1 MRFLCDAMLG
11 DSSLAPGCRIRQPL
25 AEGGW
30 RDRELVDLSAG
41 EDRVLLTKDRQLA
54 LIAREAVADPAPAG
68 RSVDENARELS
79 EVLGVDCST
88 PLYSVPCR

>member
-1 MRFLCDAMLG
+1 MARPRA
-11 DSSLAPGCRIRQPL
+11 
-25 AEGGW
+25 
-30 RDRELVDLSAG
+30 VDLSAG

-54 LIAREAVADPAPAG
+54 LIAREAVPILLLAG

-79 EVLGVDCST
+79 EVARRRLAAR